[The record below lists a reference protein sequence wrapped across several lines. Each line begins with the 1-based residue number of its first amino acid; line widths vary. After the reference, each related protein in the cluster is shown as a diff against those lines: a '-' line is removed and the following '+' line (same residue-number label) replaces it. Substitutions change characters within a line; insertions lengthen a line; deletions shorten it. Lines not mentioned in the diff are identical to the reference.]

1 MNNRFAGI
9 SRFDTFEVVEKM
21 NAKYGGIYSAGV
33 IPAKTYPGQDKDNK
47 ISVVQNILVADA
59 KLPEKTV
66 YDIVKT
72 LYERRD
78 EIARMIGGARLTE
91 KSRAHAD
98 ELLTHA
104 QGSPMTRTRSK
115 SGVMS
120 ADVR

>member
-1 MNNRFAGI
+1 MGRKIRSLAEGKQVLCI
-9 SRFDTFEVVEKM
+9 THLAQIAAYGHHHLRVEKLLSEGRTVTTVR
-21 NAKYGGIYSAGV
+21 ALG
-33 IPAKTYPGQDKDNK
+33 K
-47 ISVVQNILVADA
+47 I
-59 KLPEKTV
+59 
-66 YDIVKT
+66 
-72 LYERRD
+72 ERRD

-104 QGSPMTRTRSK
+104 QGSPMTRTRGK